1 MVSVNWDPVRPGE
14 TVTSELQTL
23 ASYCI
28 EHGAKAIS
36 YHITPPFT
44 SQVSKKSAVYHF
56 GYDDE
61 LSRLYRDPQI
71 MENDPIPDFVMYAG
85 HVMTWNQIID
95 QIELSDKQ
103 REFLRLFREKGFID
117 GVACPLFG
125 PLGRNSYFSI
135 DFDRE
140 LSLDDEAIVRPMVD
154 KAQSTHRRIC
164 AMIRKSEA
172 KEVQLSPRE
181 SEIIYWI
188 ARGKTNPE
196 MAIILGI
203 SEASV
208 ITYVRRI
215 FKKLDA
221 TDRVTAVINGLER
234 SLVKLD

>member
-1 MVSVNWDPVRPGE
+1 MSVEWDPVRPGE
-14 TVTSELQTL
+14 TVASELEGL
-23 ASYCI
+23 AKYCL

-36 YHITPPFT
+36 YHITPPFN
-44 SQVSKKSAVYHF
+44 SQVSKKSSVHHF
-56 GYDDE
+56 GYDDG
-61 LSRLYRDPQI
+61 LSKLYRDPQI
-71 MENDPIPDFVMYAG
+71 MENDPIPDFVMHVG
-85 HVMTWNQIID
+85 HVMTWNQIIG

-125 PLGRNSYFSI
+125 PVGRNSYFSI

-140 LSLDDEAIVRPMVD
+140 LSLEDEAIVRPMVD
-154 KAQSTHRRIC
+154 RAQSCHRRIC
-164 AMIRKSEA
+164 AMIRR
-172 KEVQLSPRE
+172 KETAEINLSPRE

-203 SEASV
+203 SESSV
-208 ITYVRRI
+208 VTYVRRM

-221 TDRVTAVINGLER
+221 TDRVSAVINGLER
-234 SLVKLD
+234 SLVQLD